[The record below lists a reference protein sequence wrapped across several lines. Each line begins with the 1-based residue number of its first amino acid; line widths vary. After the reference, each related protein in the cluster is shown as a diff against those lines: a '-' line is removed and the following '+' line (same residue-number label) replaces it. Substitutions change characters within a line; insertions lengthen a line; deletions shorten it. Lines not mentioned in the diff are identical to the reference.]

1 MSEFFGSYSNI
12 VWSVILA
19 LLLYYPVRQ
28 LIWTLSVRRAERR
41 DGPTDDKHRVALKR
55 RASFTAA
62 LLSFIFA
69 YFYTTTLMSGP

>member
-41 DGPTDDKHRVALKR
+41 DGPTGDKQRLALKR

-62 LLSFIFA
+62 LLSFVFA
-69 YFYTTTLMSGP
+69 YFYTATVMSGP

>member
-41 DGPTDDKHRVALKR
+41 DGPTDDKQRQALKR

-69 YFYTTTLMSGP
+69 YFYTATLMSGP